1 MAIEINFYFFYQQLV
16 ADISNSNCW
25 YQQLWIKVNSAGHMF
40 VTFCITAVHA
50 TLRIYSAAYA
60 VIVRC
65 PRVCHLLVF
74 VETSVNTSS

>member
-1 MAIEINFYFFYQQLV
+1 
-16 ADISNSNCW
+16 
-25 YQQLWIKVNSAGHMF
+25 MF